1 MGLSLFPWQP
11 FFFGTGTWL
20 RALNRMDG
28 LMLREHLSQAERH
41 VAEGMV
47 HVEKQRTLV
56 ENMARDG
63 HDIGG
68 HEALLRQ
75 FEKTLG
81 LHTKIRDQL
90 QRQLAQSQ

>member
-1 MGLSLFPWQP
+1 
-11 FFFGTGTWL
+11 
-20 RALNRMDG
+20 MDREM
-28 LMLREHLSQAERH
+28 LMEHLSQAERH
-41 VAEGMV
+41 VAEGMT
-47 HVEKQRTLV
+47 HVEKQRTRV
-56 ENMARDG
+56 ENIARDG

-75 FEKTLG
+75 FEETLR

>member
-1 MGLSLFPWQP
+1 
-11 FFFGTGTWL
+11 
-20 RALNRMDG
+20 MDRQM
-28 LMLREHLSQAERH
+28 LMEHLSQAERH